1 MTTAAN
7 YEYRSELLR
16 NLSAEH
22 QARGEARGEAKAI
35 LTVLDRRGVAVP
47 DDVRD
52 QVLECSDAKQLD
64 TWLGR
69 AITAATAADVI
80 RD

>member
-1 MTTAAN
+1 MATAAN

-16 NLSAEH
+16 ENH
-22 QARGEARGEAKAI
+22 ARGEALGEARAI

-52 QVLECSDAKQLD
+52 RVLECTDTGQLG
-64 TWLGR
+64 TWLDR
-69 AITAATAADVI
+69 AITATTVDEVI
-80 RD
+80 GE